1 MYTYLCLKNAY
12 QLVSYLWP
20 VVTYTMTSA
29 YALPLA
35 YYTGYSYAGYAYPIA
50 YAYPYA
56 LTYYLSAYAW
66 WFAYYAF

>member
-29 YALPLA
+29 YAYPIA
-35 YYTGYSYAGYAYPIA
+35 YAYNLPIA

>member
-20 VVTYTMTSA
+20 VVTYNMASA
-29 YALPLA
+29 YTLPF
-35 YYTGYSYAGYAYPIA
+35 A
-50 YAYPYA
+50 YAYAYT

>member
-20 VVTYTMTSA
+20 VVTYTMTYTMSTA

-35 YYTGYSYAGYAYPIA
+35 YYTLPISYAF
-50 YAYPYA
+50 PYA
-56 LTYYLSAYAW
+56 VTYYLSAYAW